1 MGGTSEP
8 KVHAE
13 KEEIVKEV
21 DGVMRLPSCLIYA
34 ALSCSLVADWC
45 LAEPLATVALVEYDP
60 ADRQHR
66 ELFALLGFGTTGELC
81 GASESDT
88 V

>member
-1 MGGTSEP
+1 MRRLGG
-8 KVHAE
+8 
-13 KEEIVKEV
+13 
-21 DGVMRLPSCLIYA
+21 
-34 ALSCSLVADWC
+34 SLVADWC

-66 ELFALLGFGTTGELC
+66 KLFALLGFGTTGELC